1 MLKPKVLWDVSV
13 NECTNFVKTGMYYAV
28 SVSHVC
34 FTWARVNDLYFRDS
48 GIYWRFL
55 YLLRN
60 LMNNG

>member
-48 GIYWRFL
+48 GIY
-55 YLLRN
+55 
-60 LMNNG
+60 